1 MTEETLRVKGL
12 DDDETRT
19 VNLLAEQLKKKQPH
33 NRKRSDLYDGK
44 SALRQVG
51 TIIPPQYYRL
61 GLALGWAAKG
71 VDGLAR
77 RCTLDRMVWADG
89 DLDSL
94 GMRELEDSNFLLSEL
109 SQGRTDSLIHGVNYL
124 ITTKG
129 DEDEPAALVHSKDAL
144 NATGEWNNRKRRLDN
159 LLSVTSRDRNKITG
173 FVLYLDG
180 ETVNADLVDGKW
192 QVSRSEHP
200 WHVPVEPLVYK
211 PRTSK
216 RMGRSRITRAA
227 ISHQYAALR
236 ELVRLEAH
244 MDVFTIPQLIL
255 LGADE
260 RIFKNADGSFKASWQ
275 VALGRVFGVPD
286 AVDDD
291 GHPIDGPTARAAVE
305 HIAAQSPAPHLADL
319 NALAKLEAR
328 EYDLPDSDFAMTDF
342 ANPTGADSYTASRE
356 NLIAEAEGATD
367 DWSVPIRKTVARALA
382 IQNGESEIPAAWSS
396 IDTKW
401 RSPMYLSKAAEADAG
416 AKQIGAGP
424 EWLKDTRVGMEALG
438 FSTQQIDRAFAERK
452 QMQGRRSAQAIIAAR
467 TAEVPNGDTAGV
479 QDPANTAG

>member
-1 MTEETLRVKGL
+1 MVDEALRVPGL
-12 DDDETRT
+12 SDDEVVTL
-19 VNLLAEQLKKKQPH
+19 NLLAKQLRDKQPH

-77 RCTLDRMVWADG
+77 RCNLDEMVWADG

-94 GMRELEDSNFLLSEL
+94 GMRELEDSNFLISEL
-109 SQGRTDSLIHGVNYL
+109 SQGRTDSLIHGVSYL

-129 DEDEPAALVHSKDAL
+129 DEDEPAALVHAKDAL

-159 LLSVTSRDRNKITG
+159 LLSVTSRERNRITG

-192 QVSRSEHP
+192 ELDRSTHP
-200 WHVPVEPLVYK
+200 WGVPVEPLVYK

-227 ISHQYAALR
+227 ISHQYSALR

-260 RIFKNADGSFKASWQ
+260 RIFKNSDGSYKASWQ
-275 VALGRVFGVPD
+275 VALGRVFGIPD
-286 AVDDD
+286 AADDD

-367 DWSVPIRKTVARALA
+367 DWSVPIRKTVTRALA
-382 IQNGESEIPAAWSS
+382 IQNGESEIPKEWAS

-401 RSPMYLSKAAEADAG
+401 RSPMYLSKAAVADAG
-416 AKQIGAGP
+416 AKQVGAAP
-424 EWLKDTRVGMEALG
+424 EWVKETRVGLEALG
-438 FSTQQIDRAFAERK
+438 FTSQQIDRMLAERR
-452 QMQGRRSAQAIIAAR
+452 QSVGRQSAAAIIAAR
-467 TAEVPNGDTAGV
+467 TGDSDDGSGVEASADAAG
-479 QDPANTAG
+479 